1 MYLKKKEESVHNTCY
16 PSLLW
21 SSRTF
26 QLFPLIH
33 WKFQPFTCCR
43 FFHVTPFILGDFNKL
58 LNELHDIL
66 TTSFTELTF
75 NEIFL
80 YPTPA
85 IPSHAQIFVPL
96 LFSSSLILISWLQ
109 PFFDPIKLWS
119 CGSIHVSWFFLSA
132 LSSSSS
138 LESLVHHCN
147 QSFVYI
153 HNSTAIFFLYHLL
166 GKTPNLLQVI
176 SLSILSLHPS
186 SGMNLVKTVI
196 TCSI

>member
-1 MYLKKKEESVHNTCY
+1 M
-16 PSLLW
+16 W

-33 WKFQPFTCCR
+33 WKLQPFARCR
-43 FFHVTPFILGDFNKL
+43 FFHVTPFILGDFNNL

-75 NEIFL
+75 HEIFL

-85 IPSHAQIFVPL
+85 IRFHAQIFVPL
-96 LFSSSLILISWLQ
+96 LFSSSLILIPWLQ

-119 CGSIHVSWFFLSA
+119 FGSIHVSWFFLPA

-138 LESLVHHCN
+138 PESLVHHCN

-153 HNSTAIFFLYHLL
+153 HNSTAIFFLHHLL

-186 SGMNLVKTVI
+186 SGMNLVKIVI